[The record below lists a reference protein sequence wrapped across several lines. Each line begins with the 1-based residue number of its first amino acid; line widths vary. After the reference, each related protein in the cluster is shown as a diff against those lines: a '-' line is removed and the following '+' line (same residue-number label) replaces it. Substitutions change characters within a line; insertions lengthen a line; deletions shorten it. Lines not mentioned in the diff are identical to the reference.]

1 MAFRGTT
8 VVLTWIS
15 LQLVAFGQPQP
26 PAQPPAPL
34 PLPLRLSIPSTGLA
48 QRYDLKAG
56 WNSLSF
62 PFQKVVAFQGL
73 DALVDPASG
82 KTLSPADSQPG
93 KAYWTYAR
101 ENGQA
106 WAWGQLLDT
115 DCTISLNKGWNM
127 VGSPDAQPLLLSQVT
142 ASDDTEFNRIWEE
155 ISPDWVDSKMLQG
168 DQIKTLGPGAEWDPG
183 LAYWVFAKRPVRL
196 RVNRPGDVPVVQQLT
211 QNDKQEQVLSGTN
224 FGPADEGRLLV
235 GGQEIPAASIQEW
248 TDKRI
253 RFLLPANVS
262 GDSVILVASG
272 AATPRIP
279 MRSGAA
285 ASASGGAWIAA
296 PGTKVPYTLK
306 VVSEDNQPLTRAQ
319 AWVDGKYAGVTDKY
333 GLIYISQLTA
343 GQHKVNIRSRDF
355 SPLDISWNVVGN
367 SSHPTAKMYGPR
379 SDINVRVMDP
389 LDGYR
394 VYKVDVYAVNDYTQR
409 YTKWYTYDQATPYI
423 DIFWTNIIGNIN
435 YRFDLF
441 WRNGQG
447 LERYQTIYRTPGR
460 YGVKET
466 WWNWWTYY

>member
-1 MAFRGTT
+1 MGLRGCM
-8 VVLTWIS
+8 VVLTSIS
-15 LQLVAFGQPQP
+15 LHLSSWGQPQP
-26 PAQPPAPL
+26 PAQPPAAL
-34 PLPLRLSIPSTGLA
+34 PLPLRVIIPSTGLA

-73 DALVDPASG
+73 EALVDPESG
-82 KTLSPADSQPG
+82 KALSPMESQPG

-101 ENGQA
+101 KNGQA
-106 WAWGQLLDT
+106 WAWGQLQET
-115 DCTISLNKGWNM
+115 DCTISLSKGWNM

-142 ASDDTEFNRIWEE
+142 ASDDHEFNRVWEE
-155 ISPDWVDSKMLQG
+155 ISPDWIDSKMLQG
-168 DQIKTLGPGAEWDPG
+168 DQIKTLGPGSEWDPG
-183 LAYWVFAKRPVRL
+183 AAYWVFAKRPVRL

-211 QNDKQEQVLSGTN
+211 QNDKQQQDLSGSN
-224 FGPADEGRLLV
+224 FGPAEEGRLLV

-248 TDKRI
+248 TDRRI

-272 AATPRIP
+272 AATPRIA
-279 MRSGAA
+279 MATAA
-285 ASASGGAWIAA
+285 AGGIPGGAWIAA

-306 VVSEDNQPLTRAQ
+306 VVSEDNQPLARAQ
-319 AWVDGKYAGVTDKY
+319 AWVDGKYAGVTDQY
-333 GLIYISQLTA
+333 GLIYISQLSA
-343 GQHKVNIRSRDF
+343 GQHKVNVRRRDF
-355 SPLDISWNVVGN
+355 SPLDIPWTVVGN

-394 VYKVDVYAVNDYTQR
+394 VYKVDVYAVNDFTQR
-409 YTKWYTYDQATPYI
+409 YTKWYSYSQATPYI

-441 WRNGQG
+441 WRNDQG

-460 YGVKET
+460 YGVRET